1 MHKYFGFHVLL
12 PAQLSFGSRGNLR
25 YSLGAYPTYS
35 CSHCWASRTTSSAT
49 GQPQPCVGHQFSWEI
64 SFLTHREYVKWHIIS
79 QILQKRQEEEEM
91 TTNSCS
97 QRQPPRLLPALGRG
111 SLPPACDCMEH
122 ILSHPSILAGVL
134 HSNHLQRINTMWT
147 IPSSHFIISWR
158 SWFGTKT

>member
-1 MHKYFGFHVLL
+1 MHKYFVFHVLL
-12 PAQLSFGSRGNLR
+12 PAHLALAPGV
-25 YSLGAYPTYS
+25 
-35 CSHCWASRTTSSAT
+35 TSGTLWVLILHTAAVT
-49 GQPQPCVGHQFSWEI
+49 AEPAQPCVGHQFSWEI
-64 SFLTHREYVKWHIIS
+64 SFLTRGEYMKWHIIS
-79 QILQKRQEEEEM
+79 QILQKRQQEEEM

-147 IPSSHFIISWR
+147 IPLSHFIISQR
-158 SWFGTKT
+158 S